1 MKTNRIQTLV
11 LALLLTMGAAPCVI
25 AQESPLQG
33 FDEYVTKALKDWDV
47 PGAGISVVKDGK
59 IVLAKGYGVRKI
71 GDPAP
76 VDERTIFAIGS
87 SSKAFTAAALAM
99 LVDEGKIKW
108 DDPASK
114 YLPGFELYDPYASKE
129 MTVRDLLCH
138 RSGLD
143 RGDLMWYGSDY
154 SRDEILR
161 RTRFLKPSWSFRS
174 QFGYQNLMYLA
185 AGQIIPA
192 VTGKSWDD
200 FIKDRFFQPLGMTA
214 SSTSINDLNSSKTS
228 SNLATPHG
236 KIDEKVVAIPWR
248 NIDNIAPAG
257 SINSNVLEMTAWV
270 RLQLGDGDFAEQ
282 RLLSSGAIKE
292 THKSHTVVP
301 YDPPW
306 SLLFPEA
313 HFLNY
318 GLGWFLSD
326 YHGRKVVEHGGN
338 IDGMSALVA
347 FIPEEKLGVV
357 ILTNLSGS
365 ELRTALKL
373 RVFDAF
379 MGGETKD
386 WSAIHLKTMKGFEA
400 QGKAAEKKQNDERVK
415 NTRPSLALD
424 KYAGTYQDEMYGD
437 AKVTQDESGKLVI
450 RYGPAFTGD
459 LEHWHYDTFQATWRD
474 RTLGKGLVTF
484 TLNSQGK
491 VEAVKIQNL
500 ADFHRAPDKPP
511 AVAGVTLTEANLRK
525 FTGRYELKTPPLE
538 LSVEFVGGK
547 LKAVIP
553 GQPVA
558 TLAPVSTDRFTVEGA
573 PVSIFVQ
580 FKLAEGKV
588 SSLTVEQ
595 GSAPPLTF
603 TPKQ

>member
-1 MKTNRIQTLV
+1 MKTCRIQTLFLAFT
-11 LALLLTMGAAPCVI
+11 LALSVAPYAF
-25 AQESPLQG
+25 AQEAPLQG
-33 FDEYVTKALKDWDV
+33 FDEYVNKALKDWEV
-47 PGAGISVVKDGK
+47 PGVGIAIVKGDKVV
-59 IVLAKGYGVRKI
+59 LSKGYGVRKI
-71 GDPAP
+71 GDPTP
-76 VDERTIFAIGS
+76 VNERTIFAIGS

-108 DDPASK
+108 DDPVTK
-114 YLPGFELYDPYASKE
+114 HLPNFELYDPYASKE

-154 SRDEILR
+154 SRDEIIR
-161 RTRFLKPSWSFRS
+161 RARFLKPSWSFRS
-174 QFGYQNLMYLA
+174 QFGYQNLMYLT

-200 FIKDRFFQPLGMTA
+200 FIKDRFFKPLGMAA
-214 SSTSINDLNSSKTS
+214 SSTSTKDLKSSD
-228 SNLATPHG
+228 NIATPHG

-257 SINSNVLEMTAWV
+257 SINSNVAEMTAWV
-270 RLQLGDGDFAEQ
+270 RLQLGNGDFGGQ
-282 RLLSSGAIKE
+282 QLLSSGAVKE
-292 THKSHTVVP
+292 MHKSHTVVP
-301 YDPPW
+301 YDIPW
-306 SLLFPEA
+306 NLLFPDA

-326 YHGRKVVEHGGN
+326 YRGRKVVEHGGN

-347 FIPEEKLGVV
+347 FIPEEKLGLV

-373 RVFDAF
+373 RIFDSF
-379 MGGETKD
+379 LGGELKD
-386 WSAIHLKTMKGFEA
+386 WSAIHLKTMKGFET
-400 QGKAAEKKQNDERVK
+400 QGKAAEKKQNDERLK
-415 NTRPSLALD
+415 DTRPSLALD

-437 AKVTQDESGKLVI
+437 VKVAQDESGKLVV

-484 TLNSQGK
+484 TLNAQGK
-491 VEAVKIQNL
+491 VEAIKIQNL
-500 ADFHRAPDKPP
+500 ADFKRAPDKAP
-511 AVAGVTLTEANLRK
+511 AIVGVTLSETDLKK
-525 FTGRYELKTPPLE
+525 FTGRYELKSPPLE
-538 LSVEFVGGK
+538 MSIELVGGK

-558 TLAPVSTDRFTVEGA
+558 SLVPVSSDRFTVEGA
-573 PVSIFVQ
+573 PISIFVQ

-603 TPKQ
+603 MPKQ

>member
-1 MKTNRIQTLV
+1 MKTCRVHTLF
-11 LALLLTMGAAPCVI
+11 LALTLALCVAPCAF
-25 AQESPLQG
+25 AQEAPLQG
-33 FDEYVTKALKDWDV
+33 FDEYVNKALKDWEV
-47 PGAGISVVKDGK
+47 PGVGIAIVKGDK
-59 IVLAKGYGVRKI
+59 VVLAKGYGVRKL
-71 GDPAP
+71 GDPTP

-108 DDPASK
+108 DDPVTK
-114 YLPGFELYDPYASKE
+114 HLPGFELYDSYASKE

-143 RGDLMWYGSDY
+143 RGDLMWYGSDF
-154 SRDEILR
+154 SRDEIIR
-161 RTRFLKPSWSFRS
+161 RARHLKPSWSFRS
-174 QFGYQNLMYLA
+174 QFGYQNIMYLA

-200 FIKDRFFQPLGMTA
+200 FIKDRFFKPLGMAA
-214 SSTSINDLNSSKTS
+214 SSTSVNDLKSSV
-228 SNLATPHG
+228 NLATPHG

-257 SINSNVLEMTAWV
+257 SINSNVAEMTAWV
-270 RLQLGDGDFAEQ
+270 RLQLADGEFAGK
-282 RLLSSGAIKE
+282 RLLSSGAVKE
-292 THKSHTVVP
+292 TQKSHTIVP

-313 HFLNY
+313 HFVTY
-318 GLGWFLSD
+318 GLGWLLSD
-326 YHGRKVVEHGGN
+326 YRGRKVVEHGGN

-347 FIPEEKLGVV
+347 FVPEEKLGLVV
-357 ILTNLSGS
+357 LTNMSGS

-373 RVFDAF
+373 RIIDAF
-379 MGGETKD
+379 MGGEAKD
-386 WSAIHLKTMKGFEA
+386 WSASHLKTMKSFEA
-400 QGKAAEKKQNDERVK
+400 QGKAAEKKRNDERVK
-415 NTRPSLALD
+415 DTKPSLALD

-437 AKVTQDESGKLVI
+437 VKVEQDESGKLLV
-450 RYGPAFTGD
+450 RYGPAFMGD
-459 LEHWHYDTFQATWRD
+459 LEHWHYDTFQAAWRD
-474 RTLGKGLVTF
+474 RGMGKSLVTF
-484 TLNSQGK
+484 TLNAQGK
-491 VEAVKIQNL
+491 VEAVKIQNM
-500 ADFHRAPDKPP
+500 ADFKRAPDKPP
-511 AVAGVTLTEANLRK
+511 SVAGVTLSEADLRK
-525 FTGRYELKTPPLE
+525 FTGRYELKSPPLE
-538 LSVEFVGGK
+538 MSVELVGGK

-558 TLAPVSTDRFTVEGA
+558 SLVPVSSDRFTVEGA
-573 PVSIFVQ
+573 PISIFVQ

-603 TPKQ
+603 TPK

>member
-1 MKTNRIQTLV
+1 MALT
-11 LALLLTMGAAPCVI
+11 LALCVAPCAF
-25 AQESPLQG
+25 AQEAPLQG
-33 FDEYVTKALKDWDV
+33 FDEYVNKALKDWEV
-47 PGAGISVVKDGK
+47 PGVGIAIVKGDK
-59 IVLAKGYGVRKI
+59 VVLAKGYGVRKI
-71 GDPAP
+71 GDPTP

-108 DDPASK
+108 DDPVTK
-114 YLPGFELYDPYASKE
+114 YLPGFELYDAYASKE

-143 RGDLMWYGSDY
+143 RGDLMWYGSEF
-154 SRDEILR
+154 SRDEIIR
-161 RTRFLKPSWSFRS
+161 RARHLKPSWSFRS
-174 QFGYQNLMYLA
+174 QFGYQNIMYLA

-200 FIKDRFFQPLGMTA
+200 FIKDRFFKPLGMAA
-214 SSTSINDLNSSKTS
+214 SSTSVNELKSSN
-228 SNLATPHG
+228 NLATPHG
-236 KIDEKVVAIPWR
+236 KIEEKVVAIPWR

-257 SINSNVLEMTAWV
+257 SINSNIAEMTAWV
-270 RLQLGDGDFAEQ
+270 RLQLADGEFAGK

-292 THKSHTVVP
+292 MQKSHTIVP

-306 SLLFPEA
+306 SLLFPDA
-313 HFLNY
+313 HFVNY
-318 GLGWFLSD
+318 GLGWLLSD
-326 YHGRKVVEHGGN
+326 YRGRKVVEHGGN

-347 FIPEEKLGVV
+347 FVPEEKLGLVV
-357 ILTNLSGS
+357 LTNLSGS
-365 ELRTALKL
+365 EMRTALKL
-373 RVFDAF
+373 RIIDAF
-379 MGGETKD
+379 MGGEAKD
-386 WSAIHLKTMKGFEA
+386 WSASHLKTMKSFEA
-400 QGKAAEKKQNDERVK
+400 QGKAAEKKRNDERVK
-415 NTRPSLALD
+415 DTKPSLALD

-437 AKVTQDESGKLVI
+437 VKVEQDESGKLLM

-459 LEHWHYDTFQATWRD
+459 LEHWHYDTFQAAWRD
-474 RTLGKGLVTF
+474 RGLGKSLVTF
-484 TLNSQGK
+484 TLNAQGK
-491 VEAVKIQNL
+491 VDAVKIQNM
-500 ADFHRAPDKPP
+500 ADFKRAPDKPP
-511 AVAGVTLTEANLRK
+511 SVAGVTLSEADLRK
-525 FTGRYELKTPPLE
+525 FTGRYELKSPPLE
-538 LSVEFVGGK
+538 LSVELVGGK

-558 TLAPVSTDRFTVEGA
+558 SLTPVSADRFTVEGA

>member
-1 MKTNRIQTLV
+1 MKTNRIQTLF
-11 LALLLTMGAAPCVI
+11 LALTLTLSVAPGAF
-25 AQESPLQG
+25 AQEAPLQG
-33 FDEYVTKALKDWDV
+33 FDEYVNKSLKDWEV
-47 PGAGISVVKDGK
+47 PGVGIAIVKGDK
-59 IVLAKGYGVRKI
+59 VVLAKGYGVRKL
-71 GDPAP
+71 GDPTP

-108 DDPASK
+108 DDPVTK
-114 YLPGFELYDPYASKE
+114 HLPGFELYDPYASKE

-138 RSGLD
+138 RSGLE
-143 RGDLMWYGSDY
+143 RGDLMWYGSEY
-154 SRDEILR
+154 GRDEIIR
-161 RTRFLKPSWSFRS
+161 RARFLRPSWSFRS
-174 QFGYQNLMYLA
+174 QFGYQNIMYLT

-200 FIKDRFFQPLGMTA
+200 FIKDRFFKPLGMAA
-214 SSTSINDLNSSKTS
+214 SSTSVNDLKS
-228 SNLATPHG
+228 SNNVSAPHG

-257 SINSNVLEMTAWV
+257 SINSTVAEMTAWV
-270 RLQLGDGDFAEQ
+270 RLQLSDGEFSGQ

-292 THKSHTVVP
+292 MQKSHTVVP

-313 HFLNY
+313 HFVTY
-318 GLGWFLSD
+318 GLGWLLSD
-326 YHGRKVVEHGGN
+326 YRGRKVVEHGGN

-347 FIPEEKLGVV
+347 FVPEEKLGLVV
-357 ILTNLSGS
+357 LTNLSGS

-373 RVFDAF
+373 RIIDAF
-379 MGGETKD
+379 LGGEAKD
-386 WSAIHLKTMKGFEA
+386 WSAIHLKTMKSFEA
-400 QGKAAEKKQNDERVK
+400 QGKAAEKKRNDERVK
-415 NTRPSLALD
+415 DTKPSLALD

-437 AKVTQDESGKLVI
+437 LKVWQDESGKLVA
-450 RYGPAFTGD
+450 RYGPAFIGD
-459 LEHWHYDTFQATWRD
+459 LEHWHYDTFQVAWRD
-474 RTLGKGLVTF
+474 RTLGKSQVTF
-484 TLNSQGK
+484 TLNAQGK
-491 VEAVKIQNL
+491 VESVKIQNM
-500 ADFHRAPDKPP
+500 ADFKRAPDKPP
-511 AVAGVTLTEANLRK
+511 SVAGVTMSESDLKK
-525 FTGRYELKTPPLE
+525 FTGRYELKSPPLE
-538 LSVEFVGGK
+538 MSVELVGGK

-558 TLAPVSTDRFTVEGA
+558 SLAPVSADRFTVEGA

-580 FKLAEGKV
+580 FKLADGKV

-595 GSAPPLTF
+595 GSSPQLTF

>member
-1 MKTNRIQTLV
+1 MKTNRVHTLF
-11 LALLLTMGAAPCVI
+11 LALTLALCAAPCAF
-25 AQESPLQG
+25 AQEAPLQG
-33 FDEYVTKALKDWDV
+33 FDEYVNKALKDWEV
-47 PGAGISVVKDGK
+47 PGVGIAIVKGDK
-59 IVLAKGYGVRKI
+59 IVLAKGYGVRKF
-71 GDPAP
+71 GDPTP

-108 DDPASK
+108 DDPVTK
-114 YLPGFELYDPYASKE
+114 YLPGFELYDAYASKE

-143 RGDLMWYGSDY
+143 RGDLMWYGSEF
-154 SRDEILR
+154 SRDEIVR
-161 RTRFLKPSWSFRS
+161 RARHLKPSWSFRS
-174 QFGYQNLMYLA
+174 QFGYQNIMYLT

-200 FIKDRFFQPLGMTA
+200 FIKDRFFKPLGMAA
-214 SSTSINDLNSSKTS
+214 SSTSVNDLKSSN
-228 SNLATPHG
+228 NLATPHG

-257 SINSNVLEMTAWV
+257 SINSNVAEMTAWV
-270 RLQLGDGDFAEQ
+270 RLQLADGEFAGK
-282 RLLSSGAIKE
+282 RLLSSGAVKE
-292 THKSHTVVP
+292 TQKSHTIVP

-313 HFLNY
+313 HFVNY
-318 GLGWFLSD
+318 GLGWLLSD
-326 YHGRKVVEHGGN
+326 YRGRKVVEHGGN

-347 FIPEEKLGVV
+347 FVPEEKLGLVV
-357 ILTNLSGS
+357 LTNLSGS
-365 ELRTALKL
+365 EMRTALKL
-373 RVFDAF
+373 RIIDAF
-379 MGGETKD
+379 MGGEAKD
-386 WSAIHLKTMKGFEA
+386 WSASHLKTMKSFEA
-400 QGKAAEKKQNDERVK
+400 QGKAAEKKRNDERVK
-415 NTRPSLALD
+415 DTKPSLALD

-437 AKVTQDESGKLVI
+437 VKVEQDESGKLLM
-450 RYGPAFTGD
+450 RYGPAFMGD
-459 LEHWHYDTFQATWRD
+459 LEHWHYDTFQAAWRD
-474 RTLGKGLVTF
+474 RGLGKSLVTF
-484 TLNSQGK
+484 TLNAQGK
-491 VEAVKIQNL
+491 VEAVKIQNM
-500 ADFHRAPDKPP
+500 ADFKRAPDKPP
-511 AVAGVTLTEANLRK
+511 SVAGVTLSEADLRK
-525 FTGRYELKTPPLE
+525 FMGRYELKSPPLE
-538 LSVEFVGGK
+538 LSIELVGGK

-558 TLAPVSTDRFTVEGA
+558 SLVPVSADRFTVEGA

-603 TPKQ
+603 NPKQ

>member
-1 MKTNRIQTLV
+1 MKTNRIQTLF
-11 LALLLTMGAAPCVI
+11 LALTLALSIAPCAF
-25 AQESPLQG
+25 AQEASLQG
-33 FDEYVTKALKDWDV
+33 FDEYVNKALKDWEV
-47 PGAGISVVKDGK
+47 PGVGIAIVKNDK
-59 IVLAKGYGVRKI
+59 IVLSKGYGVRKI
-71 GDPAP
+71 GDPTP

-108 DDPASK
+108 DDPVSK
-114 YLPGFELYDPYASKE
+114 HLPDFELYDPYASKE
-129 MTVRDLLCH
+129 ITVRDLLCH
-138 RSGLD
+138 RSGLA

-154 SRDEILR
+154 SRDEIIR
-161 RTRFLKPSWSFRS
+161 RTRYLKPSWSFRS

-185 AGQIIPA
+185 AGKIIPA
-192 VTGKSWDD
+192 VTGKSWDE
-200 FIKDRFFQPLGMTA
+200 FIKDRFFKPLGMAA
-214 SSTSINDLNSSKTS
+214 SSTSTNDLKSSG
-228 SNLATPHG
+228 NVAAPHG

-257 SINSNVLEMTAWV
+257 SINSNVAEMTAWV
-270 RLQLGDGDFAEQ
+270 RLQLADGEFAGK
-282 RLLSSGAIKE
+282 RLLSSGAVKE
-292 THKSHTVVP
+292 TQKSHTIVP

-313 HFLNY
+313 HFVNY
-318 GLGWFLSD
+318 GLGWLLSD
-326 YHGRKVVEHGGN
+326 YRGRKVVEHGGN

-347 FIPEEKLGVV
+347 FIPEEKLGLV

-365 ELRTALKL
+365 DLRTALKL
-373 RVFDAF
+373 RIIDAF
-379 MGGETKD
+379 MGGDAKD
-386 WSAIHLKTMKGFEA
+386 WSATHLKTMKSFEA

-415 NTRPSLALD
+415 DTKPSLALD
-424 KYAGTYQDEMYGD
+424 KYPGTYQDEMYGD
-437 AKVTQDESGKLVI
+437 VKVEQDESGKLVV

-484 TLNSQGK
+484 TLNTQGK
-491 VEAVKIQNL
+491 VEAIKIQSL
-500 ADFHRAPDKPP
+500 ADFKRAPDKPP
-511 AVAGVTLTEANLRK
+511 SVAGVALSEADLRK
-525 FTGRYELKTPPLE
+525 FTGRYELKSPPLE
-538 LSVEFVGGK
+538 MSVELVGGK

-558 TLAPVSTDRFTVEGA
+558 SLAPVSADRFTVEGA

-588 SSLTVEQ
+588 GSLIVEQ

>member
-1 MKTNRIQTLV
+1 MKTTRIQTLF
-11 LALLLTMGAAPCVI
+11 LALTLALSVAHCAF
-25 AQESPLQG
+25 AQEAPLQG
-33 FDEYVTKALKDWDV
+33 FDEYVNKALKDWEV
-47 PGAGISVVKDGK
+47 PGVGIAIVKGDK
-59 IVLAKGYGVRKI
+59 VVLAKGYGVRKL
-71 GDPAP
+71 GDPTP
-76 VDERTIFAIGS
+76 VNERTIFAIGS

-108 DDPASK
+108 DDPVRK
-114 YLPGFELYDPYASKE
+114 HLPSFEMYDPYASKE

-138 RSGLD
+138 RSGLE

-154 SRDEILR
+154 SRDEIIR
-161 RTRFLKPSWSFRS
+161 RTRYLKPSWSFRS

-200 FIKDRFFQPLGMTA
+200 FIKDRFFKPLGMAA
-214 SSTSINDLNSSKTS
+214 SGTSTNDLKSSD
-228 SNLATPHG
+228 NVATPHG
-236 KIDEKVVAIPWR
+236 KIEEKVVAIPWR

-257 SINSNVLEMTAWV
+257 SINSNVAEMTAWI
-270 RLQLGDGDFAEQ
+270 RLQLADGEFTGK
-282 RLLSSGAIKE
+282 RLLSSGAVKE
-292 THKSHTVVP
+292 TQKSHTVIA

-306 SLLFPEA
+306 SLLFPDA
-313 HFLNY
+313 HFVTY

-357 ILTNLSGS
+357 ILTNMSGS

-373 RVFDAF
+373 RIFDAF
-379 MGGETKD
+379 MGGEAKD
-386 WSAIHLKTMKGFEA
+386 WSATHLKTMKSFEA
-400 QGKAAEKKQNDERVK
+400 QGKAVEKKQNDERAK
-415 NTRPSLALD
+415 DTKPSLALD
-424 KYAGTYQDEMYGD
+424 KYAGTYSDEMYGD
-437 AKVTQDESGKLVI
+437 VKVAQDENGKLVA

-459 LEHWHYDTFQATWRD
+459 LEHWHYDTFQVTWRD
-474 RTLGKGLVTF
+474 RTLGKSLVTF
-484 TLNSQGK
+484 TLAAAGK
-491 VEAVKIQNL
+491 VEAVKLQNL
-500 ADFHRAPDKPP
+500 TDFKRAPDKAP
-511 AVAGVTLTEANLRK
+511 ATAGVTLSEADLKK
-525 FTGRYELKTPPLE
+525 FMGRYELKAPPLE
-538 LSVEFVGGK
+538 MSVELISGK

-558 TLAPVSTDRFTVEGA
+558 SLIPVSADRFTVEGA
-573 PVSIFVQ
+573 PIPIFVQ

-588 SSLTVEQ
+588 SSLIVEQ

-603 TPKQ
+603 TPK

>member
-1 MKTNRIQTLV
+1 MKTNRVRTLF
-11 LALLLTMGAAPCVI
+11 LALTLALSVAPCAF
-25 AQESPLQG
+25 AQEAPLQG
-33 FDEYVTKALKDWDV
+33 FDEYVNKALKDWDV
-47 PGAGISVVKDGK
+47 PGVGVAIVKDDK
-59 IVLAKGYGVRKI
+59 IVLAKGYGVRKL

-76 VDERTIFAIGS
+76 VNERTIFAIGS

-108 DDPASK
+108 DDPVTK
-114 YLPGFELYDPYASKE
+114 HLPGFELYDPYASKE

-138 RSGLD
+138 RSGLA
-143 RGDLMWYGSDY
+143 RGDLMWYGSAY

-161 RTRFLKPSWSFRS
+161 RTRYLKPSWSFRS

-185 AGQIIPA
+185 AGQIVPA

-200 FIKDRFFQPLGMTA
+200 FIKDRFFKPLGMAA
-214 SSTSINDLNSSKTS
+214 SSTSVNDFKSSES
-228 SNLATPHG
+228 SGNVAAPHAR
-236 KIDEKVVAIPWR
+236 IDEKVVAIPWR
-248 NIDNIAPAG
+248 DIDNIAPAG
-257 SINSNVLEMTAWV
+257 SINSNVAEMAAWV
-270 RLQLGDGDFAEQ
+270 RLQLSEGNFAGQ

-292 THKSHTVVP
+292 MHKSHTVIP
-301 YDPPW
+301 FDPPW
-306 SLLFPEA
+306 NLVFPEA

-326 YHGRKVVEHGGN
+326 YRGRKIVEHGGN

-347 FIPEEKLGVV
+347 FIPEEKLGLV
-357 ILTNLSGS
+357 ILTNLNGS
-365 ELRTALKL
+365 DLRTALKL

-379 MGGETKD
+379 LGGEAKD
-386 WSAIHLKTMKGFEA
+386 WSAVHLKTMKGFEA
-400 QGKAAEKKQNDERVK
+400 QGKAAEKKQNEERVK
-415 NTRPSLALD
+415 DTKPSLALD
-424 KYAGTYQDEMYGD
+424 KYTGTYQDEMYGD
-437 AKVTQDESGKLVI
+437 VKVAQEENGKLVA

-474 RTLGKGLVTF
+474 RTLGKGLITF
-484 TLNSQGK
+484 TLNAQGK
-491 VEAVKIQNL
+491 VEALKIQNL
-500 ADFHRAPDKPP
+500 TDFKRAPDKAP
-511 AVAGVTLTEANLRK
+511 AVSGVTLSEADLRK
-525 FTGRYELKTPPLE
+525 FTGRYELKSPPLE
-538 LSVEFVGGK
+538 ISVELVGGK

-558 TLAPVSTDRFTVEGA
+558 SLVPVSTDRFTVEGA

-588 SSLTVEQ
+588 NSLMVEQ
-595 GSAPPLTF
+595 GSAAPLTF